1 MVRTLLV
8 RGMLIGILAGLLTFG
23 FLKLYGEP
31 QVDVAIAFETQM
43 DLAKEAA
50 ERAKGMPVHEEP
62 ELVSRPVQAGIGLF
76 TGVMVY
82 CTAFGGLFG
91 LVFAYAYGRV
101 PGLLTPQAVSL
112 LLAVAGFIAIYAVPN
127 LKYPANPPSIGDPA
141 TIKMRT
147 ALYFIMIAI
156 SIAAMIGAFAF
167 RRLLVERFGDWNA
180 NFIVAAYYLVIVVIA
195 GLLLPTVNEVP
206 QQFPA
211 VVLWKFRM
219 ASLGAQLILWTTLGV
234 VFGASAERLFIA
246 DRARA

>member
-1 MVRTLLV
+1 VVRTLLV

-23 FLKLYGEP
+23 FLKVYGEP
-31 QVDVAIAFETQM
+31 QVDIAIAFETQL

-50 ERAKGMPVHEEP
+50 ERAKGMTVQEAP

-76 TGVMVY
+76 TAVMIY

-91 LVFAYAYGRV
+91 LAFAYAYGRM
-101 PGLLTPQAVSL
+101 PGAIAPQAVSL
-112 LLAVAGFIAIYAVPN
+112 MLAAACFIAIYLVPN

-167 RRLLVERFGDWNA
+167 RRLLVGRFGDWNA
-180 NFIVAAYYLVIVVIA
+180 NFIVAGYFLVIVVIA
-195 GLLLPTVNEVP
+195 GFLLPAVNEVP
-206 QQFPA
+206 PQFPA

-219 ASLGAQLILWTTLGV
+219 ASLGAQFIMWTTLGV
-234 VFGASAERLFIA
+234 LFGVSTERAF
-246 DRARA
+246 ARGGVTA

>member
-8 RGMLIGILAGLLTFG
+8 RGMLTGILAGLLTFG
-23 FLKLYGEP
+23 FLKVYGEP
-31 QVDVAIAFETQM
+31 QVDIAVAFETQM
-43 DLAKEAA
+43 DLAKAAA
-50 ERAKGMPVHEEP
+50 ERSNGMPEQEHP
-62 ELVSRPVQAGIGLF
+62 ELVSRQAQAGIGLF
-76 TGVMVY
+76 TAVMVY

-91 LVFAYAYGRV
+91 LAFAFAYGRL

-112 LLAVAGFIAIYAVPN
+112 MLATLGFIAIYLVPN

-147 ALYFIMIAI
+147 ALYFIMIAV

-167 RRLLVERFGDWNA
+167 RRLLIVRFGDWNA

-195 GLLLPTVNEVP
+195 GFLLPVVNEVP

-219 ASLGAQLILWTTLGV
+219 ASLGAQFIMWATLGV
-234 VFGASAERLFIA
+234 LFGASAERALTA
-246 DRARA
+246 GRVRA

>member
-1 MVRTLLV
+1 VVRTLLV

-23 FLKLYGEP
+23 FLKVYGEP
-31 QVDVAIAFETQM
+31 QVDIAIAFETQL

-50 ERAKGMPVHEEP
+50 ERAKGMTVVEQP

-76 TGVMVY
+76 TAVMVY

-91 LVFAYAYGRV
+91 LAFAYAYGRM
-101 PGLLTPQAVSL
+101 PGAIAPQAVSL
-112 LLAVAGFIAIYAVPN
+112 MLAAACFVAIYVVPN

-167 RRLLVERFGDWNA
+167 RRLLVGRFGDWNA
-180 NFIVAAYYLVIVVIA
+180 NFIVAGYFLVIVVIA
-195 GLLLPTVNEVP
+195 GFLLPAVNEVP
-206 QQFPA
+206 PQFPA

-219 ASLGAQLILWTTLGV
+219 ASLGAQFIMWTTLGV
-234 VFGASAERLFIA
+234 FFGISTERAF
-246 DRARA
+246 ARGGVPA